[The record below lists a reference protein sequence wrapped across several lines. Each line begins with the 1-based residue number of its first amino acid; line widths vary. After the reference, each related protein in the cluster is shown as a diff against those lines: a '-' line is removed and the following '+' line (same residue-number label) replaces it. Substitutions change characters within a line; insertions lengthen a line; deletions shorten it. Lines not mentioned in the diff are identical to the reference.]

1 MTADGSTDVV
11 LNDRD
16 GFVLLGEQLANPVGI
31 FFRIGMANESE
42 VAVFGMGLP
51 VEGRQLL
58 QPFLAT
64 VRCTCQRKLPLV
76 SKLSSGFKSSLEPA
90 KATEAGMRPPR

>member
-31 FFRIGMANESE
+31 FFRIGMADESE
-42 VAVFGMGLP
+42 VAIFSMGLL
-51 VEGRQLL
+51 VEGGKLL
-58 QPFLAT
+58 QAFLT
-64 VRCTCQRKLPLV
+64 TMRCACQRKLAIGV
-76 SKLSSGFKSSLEPA
+76 EINSGFKSSLEPA